1 MATHQLLNAR
11 EMYNFSNFVDLPM
24 KIDKEWVVSNTLP
37 LTESLWDIFKQ
48 EFNIL
53 ADLAAIV
60 EVEDKQVSSNGKFTS
75 VLCLRTGNMYN
86 FCYEIQEDDGEN
98 YMIPKE
104 MYFSHALVFT
114 WENVREIDNVQYIF

>member
-11 EMYNFSNFVDLPM
+11 EMYNFSNFVDLRK

-53 ADLAAIV
+53 ADLGAIE

-86 FCYEIQEDDGEN
+86 FCYEIQ
-98 YMIPKE
+98 
-104 MYFSHALVFT
+104 
-114 WENVREIDNVQYIF
+114 

>member
-24 KIDKEWVVSNTLP
+24 KIDKEWIVSNTLP

-53 ADLAAIV
+53 ADLGSI
-60 EVEDKQVSSNGKFTS
+60 EEIEDKQVSSNGKFTS
-75 VLCLRTGNMYN
+75 ALCLRTGNMYN
-86 FCYEIQEDDGEN
+86 FCYEINEDDGEK
-98 YMIPKE
+98 YMTPKE

>member
-11 EMYNFSNFVDLPM
+11 EMYNFSNFVDLRK

-53 ADLAAIV
+53 EDLGAIE

-86 FCYEIQEDDGEN
+86 FCYEIQ
-98 YMIPKE
+98 
-104 MYFSHALVFT
+104 
-114 WENVREIDNVQYIF
+114 